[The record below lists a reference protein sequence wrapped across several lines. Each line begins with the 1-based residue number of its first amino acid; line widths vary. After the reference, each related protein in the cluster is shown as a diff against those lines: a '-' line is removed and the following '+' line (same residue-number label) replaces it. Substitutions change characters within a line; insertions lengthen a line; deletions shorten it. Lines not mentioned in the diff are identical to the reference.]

1 MAIAR
6 SLGEAGA
13 NVMISDIMAD
23 AAAKAQDDLMQ
34 QGLNVAWFAGDVSR
48 AEDVNQLFASAEEK
62 FGGVD
67 ILVNNAGITRDALLL
82 RMEEHDWDMV
92 MAVNLKGA
100 FLCSKAAARRMMK
113 NRFGRIINISSV
125 VGVMGNAGQA
135 NYSASKA
142 GLIGLTKSLAKE
154 FAGRNITVN
163 AIAPGFIAT
172 EMTANLPKEA
182 LEKYL
187 EAIPLGR
194 PGTPADVAGVVKF
207 LAGDEAGYITGQ
219 VIHVDGGMLM

>member
-1 MAIAR
+1 
-6 SLGEAGA
+6 
-13 NVMISDIMAD
+13 MISDIMAD